1 MRLYPECV
9 PCMLKQ
15 ALEMAKLVTHDRK
28 VLERVLR
35 AGLGILQSE
44 RWNVP
49 QPIVAFKLFRK
60 VSELIGVE
68 DPYREIKRQSNR
80 FVMNLYDELE
90 GIIES
95 SKDKLMTAIKLSI
108 AGNIIDYGTGRP
120 FDVDETINRVL
131 RTDFTINHYKLLRE
145 DIEKAETIVIFGDNA
160 GEAVFDKLLIEQL
173 GDKKI
178 TYFVRAHP
186 FINDVTVIDAEEISL
201 EDIAEIIR
209 QSVQVE
215 EIEYYGKEHLPAGPN
230 VGKSDAIIVVEG
242 RNDVINLLKH
252 GIKNTISVEG
262 TSIPKSVVDLCTEKV
277 ATAFVDGDRGGE
289 LILKELLQVADIDF
303 VARAPKT
310 REVEELPYKLI
321 MKSLKNKI
329 PTEQY
334 MEMHG
339 IERENSKPVSRKE
352 TKKETKKE
360 SRSEPKLNDTQK
372 NYKKLLSEVKGTH
385 AAVLLDSNGKELG
398 RLKVEALIDEIPK
411 SKPHTIIFD
420 GITTQRLIDIAF
432 ENNVNTVLSTKKGEL
447 SKVPSSI
454 KVITEDSLR

>member
-1 MRLYPECV
+1 METAIIAAGIESVDRIG
-9 PCMLKQ
+9 PCKAEITIDKVEDVRISKRKQ
-15 ALEMAKLVTHDRK
+15 VVDRAK
-28 VLERVLR
+28 
-35 AGLGILQSE
+35 GILT
-44 RWNVP
+44 
-49 QPIVAFKLFRK
+49 
-60 VSELIGVE
+60 GM
-68 DPYREIKRQSNR
+68 IK
-80 FVMNLYDELE
+80 E
-90 GIIES
+90 G
-95 SKDKLMTAIKLSI
+95 
-108 AGNIIDYGTGRP
+108 R
-120 FDVDETINRVL
+120 
-131 RTDFTINHYKLLRE
+131 
-145 DIEKAETIVIFGDNA
+145 
-160 GEAVFDKLLIEQL
+160 
-173 GDKKI
+173 
-178 TYFVRAHP
+178 
-186 FINDVTVIDAEEISL
+186 EEI

-398 RLKVEALIDEIPK
+398 RLQVEALIDEIPK